1 MFSSYRNHNKTLN
14 LKGLWNVNCNVLSF
28 LYSFWT
34 FILFAR
40 YNFKWAF
47 PVLNLAPYQLTTSLS
62 LSLSLPPAHKMRYTE
77 LIIRFATL
85 TNAIKS
91 VIPSIKK
98 QKREAQLQFW
108 KPRWCQ

>member
-1 MFSSYRNHNKTLN
+1 MSFSCFEPST
-14 LKGLWNVNCNVLSF
+14 VS
-28 LYSFWT
+28 
-34 FILFAR
+34 AD
-40 YNFKWAF
+40 NF
-47 PVLNLAPYQLTTSLS
+47 SLS

-108 KPRWCQ
+108 KPR

>member
-1 MFSSYRNHNKTLN
+1 
-14 LKGLWNVNCNVLSF
+14 
-28 LYSFWT
+28 
-34 FILFAR
+34 
-40 YNFKWAF
+40 
-47 PVLNLAPYQLTTSLS
+47 
-62 LSLSLPPAHKMRYTE
+62 MRYTE

-108 KPRWCQ
+108 KPR